1 MAGVKI
7 ALVAMVL
14 SGCAATDP
22 PDQATSSGTS
32 RPTASAPSPES
43 TAPTSPG
50 PTAATESTGPTAATE
65 RVVLTR
71 SGGFAGRGDTVTVE
85 PDGRWTVV
93 DRAGSR
99 RTGRLSGAD
108 RDRLRQL
115 VADPAL
121 ATEAGRPST
130 PTACHDVFSY
140 RLTVG
145 ALETGYVDCPPDG
158 SPPTTTH
165 AVVELLVGAT
175 G

>member
-7 ALVAMVL
+7 ALVATVL
-14 SGCAATDP
+14 SGCATTQPPHRVPPPKSLPASPSAPATAP
-22 PDQATSSGTS
+22 P
-32 RPTASAPSPES
+32 ASAP
-43 TAPTSPG
+43 
-50 PTAATESTGPTAATE
+50 TAAAA

-99 RTGRLSGAD
+99 RTGRLPGAD
-108 RDRLRQL
+108 LDRLRRL

-121 ATEAGRPST
+121 AAEAGRPST
-130 PTACHDVFSY
+130 PTACRDAFSY

-145 ALETGYVDCPPDG
+145 TVETGYVDCPSDG
-158 SPPTTTH
+158 GPPATAR
-165 AVVELLVGAT
+165 AVVELLITAT